1 MFLPML
7 EMNVPDIKM
16 SSVQPN
22 KSVNTSMKKDKKSS
36 LQLALKYEAAWHKLY
51 FDLPR
56 WKQDAIIKE
65 PQGRHADELAHEVAV
80 YVESMLL
87 DVYASGSSPQV
98 IDE

>member
-7 EMNVPDIKM
+7 GMNVPDIKM

-22 KSVNTSMKKDKKSS
+22 KSVNSSMKKDKKSS

-51 FDLPR
+51 FDLSR

-65 PQGRHADELAHEVAV
+65 PHGRHADELAHEVAV

-87 DVYASGSSPQV
+87 DVYASGSSPK
-98 IDE
+98 